1 MDDAVMEDRM
11 RRFKLSLVGAAGLA
25 ASLFA
30 GQAYAVQTSGSV
42 GFTPGNGGIATLNP
56 AGNIVAGTISKT
68 IVSGGPSSV
77 STGNLGIANNTP
89 VAFAPTTV
97 NTTVGPFN
105 WVVTIPS
112 TLGGN
117 LVLTFTQ
124 ITAAS
129 ITPTSATVSGSILN
143 TLTGTVTTA
152 PTGLDPGATVVDA
165 QSCQQPTLGAVV
177 TCSDSLSITPTATP
191 EPASL
196 ALLGSALVGF
206 GVFRRRRRS
215 A

>member
-1 MDDAVMEDRM
+1 M
-11 RRFKLSLVGAAGLA
+11 RKFGLIVGTAGLA
-25 ASLFA
+25 VSLFA

-42 GFTPGNGGIATLNP
+42 GFTPGNGGVATLNP
-56 AGNIVAGTISKT
+56 AGDIVAGTISKT
-68 IVSGGPSSV
+68 IVSGGPSSA
-77 STGNLGIANNTP
+77 STGNLGILANTP
-89 VAFAPTTV
+89 VTFAPTTIS
-97 NTTVGPFN
+97 TAVGALPP

-112 TLGGN
+112 SLGGN

-124 ITAAS
+124 ETVS
-129 ITPTSATVSGSILN
+129 TITPTVGTATGSIIS
-143 TLTGTVTTA
+143 TLIGTVTTA
-152 PTGLDPGATVVDA
+152 PTGLQAGAMVSDA
-165 QSCQQPTLGAVV
+165 QSCQQPGTGALV
-177 TCSDSLSITPTATP
+177 TCSDSLIITPTVP

>member
-1 MDDAVMEDRM
+1 M
-11 RRFKLSLVGAAGLA
+11 RKIGLIVGTAGLA
-25 ASLFA
+25 VSLFA

-42 GFTPGNGGIATLNP
+42 GFTPGNGGVATLTP
-56 AGNIVAGTISKT
+56 AGDIAANTTAKT
-68 IVSGGPSSV
+68 IVSGGPSSA
-77 STGNLGIANNTP
+77 STGNLGIAANTT
-89 VAFAPTTV
+89 VTFAPTTV
-97 NTTVGPFN
+97 STAVGAFN

-124 ITAAS
+124 ITAAT
-129 ITPTSATVSGSILN
+129 ITPTTATVSGSINN

-152 PTGLDPGATVVDA
+152 PTGLQAGASVTDA
-165 QSCQQPTLGAVV
+165 QSCQQPTPGAVV
-177 TCSDSLSITPTATP
+177 TCSDSLSVTPTGVP